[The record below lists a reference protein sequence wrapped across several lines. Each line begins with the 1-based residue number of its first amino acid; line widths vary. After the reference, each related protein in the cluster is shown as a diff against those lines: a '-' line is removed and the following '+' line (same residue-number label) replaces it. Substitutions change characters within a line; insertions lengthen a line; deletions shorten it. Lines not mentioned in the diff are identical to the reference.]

1 MHDHPIGNGYT
12 SREGIAHLNHALEQT
27 LEQNRALL
35 GEMTR
40 FARHE
45 SLHMAH
51 RQLDHADA
59 AMTHFY
65 ERRDFGS
72 LIGAQQEWA
81 KQAMQEYAALGLRYA
96 EMFQTLT
103 QRVQSHVESAAS
115 DFRHQAEDEM
125 EDFGHDLKDVAGAHA
140 GLNGEQTHL
149 PAE

>member
-35 GEMTR
+35 EEMAR
-40 FARHE
+40 FAKHE

-65 ERRDFGS
+65 ERRDFGG

-103 QRVQSHVESAAS
+103 QRVQSHVQSAAS
-115 DFRHQAEDEM
+115 DLRHQAEEEM
-125 EDFGHDLKDVAGAHA
+125 EEFGHDLKGAATLHP

-149 PAE
+149 QA

>member
-1 MHDHPIGNGYT
+1 MHDHPIGNGTT
-12 SREGIAHLNHALEQT
+12 SREGIAHLNHALEQS

-35 GEMTR
+35 DEMAR
-40 FARHE
+40 FAKDE
-45 SLHMAH
+45 SLRLAH
-51 RQLDHADA
+51 RQLDHVDT

-103 QRVQSHVESAAS
+103 QRVRSHVESAAS
-115 DFRHQAEDEM
+115 DLRHQAEEEM
-125 EDFGHDLKDVAGAHA
+125 EEFGHDLKDAAAPHP

-149 PAE
+149 QA